1 MNEQLLLRYLYQECT
16 EEELVEIDQWASSDK
31 ANAKWLFDMERVWM
45 LKDELKFSDEKEIG
59 DAYNRFLSSIEKRVA
74 VPQPPVISNR
84 KSRMKLWLGSAAA
97 IFLLGL
103 LSLNIYQYIMAEQA
117 PRKEN
122 IIEVPRGQRVSLTLS
137 DGTKVWL
144 NSDSRFSY
152 PSKFSNKFRTVK
164 LQGEGYFEV
173 AHDDK
178 VPFVID
184 GSQLSVKVLGT
195 KFNMKS
201 YPDEAAAVILQEGKV
216 EVYTPDNENRMTL
229 HPNEQI
235 RYSKTTG
242 MIFSK
247 NTDTSAEEGWR
258 YGYLTF
264 TESSLREIVNALE
277 RKFDVQVT
285 ITDPFL
291 GEEIFTCHTKA
302 EINLGQ
308 MLDLLKDTRRLD
320 YTVEG
325 KKVTITKN
333 DCL

>member
-1 MNEQLLLRYLYQECT
+1 MDEQLLLRYLYQECT
-16 EEELVEIDQWASSDK
+16 EEELIEVDRWASSDIAK
-31 ANAKWLFDMERVWM
+31 AKWLFEMERVWM

-59 DAYNRFLSSIEKRVA
+59 DAYNRFLSSIEKRV
-74 VPQPPVISNR
+74 VVQQPPVISNR
-84 KSRMKLWLGSAAA
+84 KFNIKFWLRSVAAVL
-97 IFLLGL
+97 ILGL
-103 LSLNIYQYIMAEQA
+103 LSFNIYQIIKVDPASA
-117 PRKEN
+117 VDN
-122 IIEVPRGQRVSLTLS
+122 VIEVPRGQRVSLSLS

-152 PSKFSNKFRTVK
+152 PSKFSNKSRTVK

-184 GSQLSVKVLGT
+184 GNQLSVKVLGT

-201 YPDEAAAVILQEGKV
+201 YPDEATAVILQEGKV

-235 RYSKTTG
+235 RYSKATG
-242 MIFSK
+242 MLFSK
-247 NTDTSAEEGWR
+247 NRDLSAGEDWR
-258 YGYLTF
+258 YGNLTF
-264 TESSLREIVNALE
+264 TENSLKEIMNTLE
-277 RKFDVQVT
+277 RKFDVQIT

-291 GEEIFTCHTKA
+291 SEEIFTCHTKN
-302 EINLGQ
+302 ETTLEQ
-308 MLDLLKDTRRLD
+308 VLDLLKDTRRLD
-320 YTVEG
+320 YKVEE
-325 KKVTITKN
+325 KKVTIIKN